1 MSSCQTEKDSN
12 LRYLKVRTEREFE
25 GKSVEVGVVID
36 VEAVQAL
43 QAAHLWTNQRS
54 VFTMW
59 TNQRSV
65 FTMWTNQRPV
75 LPPRAGRRGSSPR
88 QTGTEADSAALKSRQ
103 ILDKGVNEI
112 SNIRRKKVWLD

>member
-1 MSSCQTEKDSN
+1 MFTCQTEKDSN

-43 QAAHLWTNQRS
+43 QAAHLWTNQRL
-54 VFTMW
+54 VFAMW
-59 TNQRSV
+59 TNQRS
-65 FTMWTNQRPV
+65 V

-103 ILDKGVNEI
+103 ILNEGHVNFH
-112 SNIRRKKVWLD
+112 NIESLNSTSCIPSYL

>member
-1 MSSCQTEKDSN
+1 MFTCQTEKDSN
-12 LRYLKVRTEREFE
+12 LPRYLKVRTEREFE

-54 VFTMW
+54 VFTVW
-59 TNQRSV
+59 TNQRS
-65 FTMWTNQRPV
+65 V

-103 ILDKGVNEI
+103 ILDKVSLEI
-112 SNIRRKKVWLD
+112 PVIFHNIQS

>member
-1 MSSCQTEKDSN
+1 MFTCQTEKDSN

-59 TNQRSV
+59 TNQRPV

-88 QTGTEADSAALKSRQ
+88 QTGTEADSAALQ
-103 ILDKGVNEI
+103 
-112 SNIRRKKVWLD
+112 